1 MPTQIAGL
9 FFMAN
14 SNVVTQKGYDKVLAE
29 IEVLKKTKRPL
40 AVARL
45 KKAREM
51 GDLSENSEY
60 VAAKE
65 DLSFLDGR
73 IQELELMLRQV
84 KVIGH
89 DRATLVVDV
98 GSTVEALINGKKD
111 TFSIVGELEANIAE
125 KKLSNNSPIGNALLG
140 KKKGDIVQIT
150 VPAGKI
156 EYKILAIK

>member
-1 MPTQIAGL
+1 MTGGY

-14 SNVVTQKGYDKVLAE
+14 SNVISQKGYNKVLAE
-29 IEVLKKTKRPL
+29 IDELKKKKRPV

-73 IQELELMLRQV
+73 VQELEYLLRQA
-84 KVIGH
+84 KVVENSS
-89 DRATLVVDV
+89 DNSVVEV
-98 GSTVEALINGKKD
+98 GSILDVLVNGNKD
-111 TFSIVGELEANIAE
+111 TLSIVGELEANIAE
-125 KKLSNNSPIGNALLG
+125 KKLSNNSPIGSALLG
-140 KKKGDIVQIT
+140 KKKGDTVTVT
-150 VPAGKI
+150 VPAGEI
-156 EYKILAIK
+156 EYKIVAIK

>member
-1 MPTQIAGL
+1 
-9 FFMAN
+9 MAN
-14 SNVVTQKGYDKVLAE
+14 ANVVTQKGYDKVLAE

-73 IQELELMLRQV
+73 VQELEYLLRQV
-84 KVIGH
+84 KVVDTASDSSVVEVGS
-89 DRATLVVDV
+89 VVDV
-98 GSTVEALINGKKD
+98 MVNGKKD
-111 TFSIVGELEANIAE
+111 TISIVGELEANIAE
-125 KKLSNNSPIGNALLG
+125 KKLSNNSPIGSALLG
-140 KKKGDIVQIT
+140 KKKGET
-150 VPAGKI
+150 VEVTIPAGLI

>member
-1 MPTQIAGL
+1 MTGGC

-14 SNVVTQKGYDKVLAE
+14 ANVVTQKGYNKVLAE
-29 IEVLKKTKRPL
+29 IEELRKVKRPI

-73 IQELELMLRQV
+73 AQELEYLLRQV
-84 KVIGH
+84 KVIPDSSDNSVIEVGS
-89 DRATLVVDV
+89 VVDV
-98 GSTVEALINGKKD
+98 LVNGNKD
-111 TFSIVGELEANIAE
+111 TISIVGELEANIAE
-125 KKLSNNSPIGNALLG
+125 KKLSNNSPIGSALLG
-140 KKKGDIVQIT
+140 KKKGDVVTVT
-150 VPAGKI
+150 VPAGDI
-156 EYKILAIK
+156 EYTILKIS

>member
-1 MPTQIAGL
+1 
-9 FFMAN
+9 MAKTN
-14 SNVVTQKGYDKVLAE
+14 LITKKGYEKVEGELEA
-29 IEVLKKTKRPL
+29 LKKVKRPA

-73 IQELELMLRQV
+73 IQELEMMLRQV
-84 KVIGH
+84 KVVGH
-89 DRATLVVDV
+89 DTESLVIEV
-98 GSTVEALINGKKD
+98 GSTIEVLVNGKKD
-111 TFSIVGELEANIAE
+111 TISVVGELEANIAE
-125 KKLSNNSPIGNALLG
+125 KKLSNNSPIGSALLG
-140 KKKGDIVQIT
+140 KRKGETIVVT

-156 EYKILAIK
+156 EYKIIDIK